1 MGTTLALVA
10 TAAISQSSFV
20 LNKELLRRH
29 EQQPKLMK
37 LLDTLEDDDEGQAR
51 LGLTRDNCAP
61 LTPRL
66 LSKLGVLAAWADIKL
81 LTSL

>member
-1 MGTTLALVA
+1 MSSVQAHDFTLAYTALHRTIPGASTLV
-10 TAAISQSSFV
+10 
-20 LNKELLRRH
+20 
-29 EQQPKLMK
+29 
-37 LLDTLEDDDEGQAR
+37 TLEDDDEGQAR